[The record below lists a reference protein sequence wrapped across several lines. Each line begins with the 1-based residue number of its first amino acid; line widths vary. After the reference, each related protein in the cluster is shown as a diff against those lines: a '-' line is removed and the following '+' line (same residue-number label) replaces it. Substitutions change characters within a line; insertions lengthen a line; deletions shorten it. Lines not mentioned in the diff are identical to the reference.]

1 MNRVFSGIQPTGA
14 KHIGNLIGAIR
25 HWVVAQDVDDCHI
38 CIVDMHSITVPVP
51 PEELRTSS
59 LNLGML
65 LVAAGIDPQRSILFV
80 QSQVHEHAE
89 LAWILNCVTA
99 MGELRRMT
107 QFKEKSEGQD
117 FASVGLF
124 DYPVL
129 QAADV
134 LLYQAQKVPVG
145 EDQRQHLELMRD
157 LAQRFNTR
165 FGDTFVVPEAAI
177 PPAGARIVDL
187 QEPEKKMST
196 TRGHEQGTLLVLDP
210 PDALRKKV
218 MSAVTD
224 SGNEVRYDPEGKPG
238 VSGLLEIL
246 GAVTD
251 RSVPELEQEYASSGY
266 GAFKRDVADAVVA
279 HLEPLQAR
287 FAELAADPAEFQR
300 TLAGGADRARERAAP
315 MVVRAKAAVGFLPAG

>member
-25 HWVVAQDVDDCHI
+25 HWVAAQDVDDCHI

-59 LNLGML
+59 LNLAML

-80 QSQVHEHAE
+80 QSHVHEHAE

-107 QFKEKSEGQD
+107 QFKEKSEGQE

-134 LLYQAQKVPVG
+134 LLYQAHKVPVG

-165 FGDTFVVPEAAI
+165 YGDTFVVPEAAI

-224 SGNEVRYDPEGKPG
+224 SGNEVRYDPQGKPG

-251 RSVPELEQEYASSGY
+251 RPIPEVAQQYAGSGY
-266 GAFKRDVADAVVA
+266 GAFKRDVADAVIA
-279 HLEPLQAR
+279 YLEPLQAR

-300 TLAGGADRARERAAP
+300 TLAVSAERARERAAP
-315 MVVRAKAAVGFLPAG
+315 TVARAKTAVGFLPAG